1 MNYLL
6 ITVGVWLCPHF
17 GTLRWRFSLFLG
29 GKLLR
34 SAGHREQGQ
43 SGVTF
48 QGPHEWWKVSD
59 EEDVYVLLLLYLKS
73 QTKSFTNMIWLFAKF
88 SYFRM
93 VEIAASH
100 YAHISAA
107 MSETGKVFMWGQCRG
122 QSLTSPMLTKFTC
135 TDDVFSA
142 FSSPLVTWRTYTIGE
157 CISRHITR
165 SSMWLYTSTYK
176 YLALTGI
183 HLHGFTINMCPYL

>member
-1 MNYLL
+1 MPTLWHSQMKVLSFPGGQTLTVSWAQGTRPIRCHLPRSRWMVKGQWQGGCLCIATLVLEISNKIIYQYDL
-6 ITVGVWLCPHF
+6 IVC
-17 GTLRWRFSLFLG
+17 
-29 GKLLR
+29 
-34 SAGHREQGQ
+34 
-43 SGVTF
+43 
-48 QGPHEWWKVSD
+48 
-59 EEDVYVLLLLYLKS
+59 
-73 QTKSFTNMIWLFAKF
+73 NIF

-157 CISRHITR
+157 CISRHITC

-176 YLALTGI
+176 YIALTGI

>member
-1 MNYLL
+1 MCGYA
-6 ITVGVWLCPHF
+6 H
-17 GTLRWRFSLFLG
+17 TLALSDEGSLFSWGANSYGQLG
-29 GKLLR
+29 TGNKANQVSPSKVPMNGERSVTRRMFMYCYSCTWNLKQNHLR
-34 SAGHREQGQ
+34 
-43 SGVTF
+43 
-48 QGPHEWWKVSD
+48 
-59 EEDVYVLLLLYLKS
+59 
-73 QTKSFTNMIWLFAKF
+73 IWFDCLQYF

-157 CISRHITR
+157 CISRHITC
-165 SSMWLYTSTYK
+165 SSMWLYTSSYK

-183 HLHGFTINMCPYL
+183 HLHGFMINMCPYL